1 MSIVNIASYRFVGLD
16 DLPRL
21 RERILAQALADE
33 LRGTVLLAP
42 EGINL
47 FLAGTADH
55 IRSFLAWLEQDPRLA
70 GLEVK
75 YSHSETVPFRKML
88 VKIKREIIRMDHPS
102 IRPEGG
108 RAPAVDSRTLQRW
121 LQNGHD
127 DNGTEIVL
135 VDTRNAFEVDAG
147 TFQGALDFRIEKFTQ
162 FPAAVMANRDALEG
176 KTVVTFCTGGIRCEK
191 AALYM
196 ADAGIA
202 NVYQLEGGILKYFEE
217 TGGDKYQGDCFV
229 FDERIALD
237 PALAP
242 QAGEDAGDR

>member
-1 MSIVNIASYRFVGLD
+1 MSIVNIAAYRFVGLD
-16 DLPRL
+16 DLPDL
-21 RERILAQALADE
+21 RERVRTAATQADLH
-33 LRGTVLLAP
+33 GTVLLAP

-47 FLAGTADH
+47 FLAGTAQN
-55 IRSFLAWLEQDPRLA
+55 IQAFLDWLRQDSRFA
-70 GLEVK
+70 DLEVK
-75 YSHSETVPFRKML
+75 YSYSDDVPFRKML

-102 IRPEGG
+102 VRPEGG
-108 RAPAVDSRTLQRW
+108 RAPAVDALTLQRW

-127 DNGTEIVL
+127 DTGAQIVM
-135 VDTRNAFEVDAG
+135 VDTRNDFEVDAG
-147 TFQGALDFRIEKFTQ
+147 TFEGALDFRIAKFTQ
-162 FPAAVMANRDALEG
+162 FPAAILENRAALAG

-217 TGGDKYQGDCFV
+217 AGSAGYRGDCFV
-229 FDERIALD
+229 FDERRALD

-242 QAGEDAGDR
+242 QEAAKATG

>member
-16 DLPRL
+16 DLPQL
-21 RERILAQALADE
+21 RESILAQALAGE

-47 FLAGTADH
+47 FLAGTADN
-55 IRSFLAWLEQDPRLA
+55 IQTFLAWLEQDPRLA

-108 RAPAVDSRTLQRW
+108 RAPAVDARTLQRW

-127 DNGTEIVL
+127 DQGTEIVL
-135 VDTRNAFEVDAG
+135 VDTRNGFEVDAG

-162 FPAAVMANRDALEG
+162 FPAAVMANRDALAG

-196 ADAGIA
+196 ADAGIP

-217 TGGDKYQGDCFV
+217 TEGAGYRGDCFV

-237 PALAP
+237 PTLAP
-242 QAGEDAGDR
+242 HPGEDTGNR